1 MESEALARFLLDQLE
16 SILQRWRE
24 EVRRDP
30 AQPANRLGLS
40 GRALDD
46 HLPALLRTLAHGLLG
61 GTPEQVEHDGAEHGH
76 QRRQHGYAVT
86 ELLWE
91 LTLFRRVL
99 MAAVEGP
106 FRASTERLDDHSL
119 APARLYLLDL
129 LDRSVHASI
138 SRYMLEAEDE
148 RDEARTQVA
157 DTTARLQDVNAQL
170 REAHIQKDRFLS
182 VLSHELRNP
191 LAPILSAVQ
200 VLQRRGSTDPS
211 IEPQHAIIERQARH
225 LGRLVD
231 DLLDLNRITYGKLEL
246 RPEVTSLQT
255 TVSQAVETA
264 STGFE
269 AKGVTLSLDLA
280 EEPVAVFSDGMRL
293 SQVVTNLLA
302 NALKFTPKGGLVTV
316 SLRGGDG
323 EAVLTVR
330 DTGAGISAD
339 MLPRIFEPFEQED
352 TSLAHSQGGLGLGLM
367 VARGLVEAHGGRIEA
382 ASLGTDQG
390 ATFVVRLPLSLTEPG
405 APIDAPNHSQTIS
418 APRRIVLIED
428 NEDARE
434 ALATALRLFGHEV
447 FVGSRADEA
456 LKFAES
462 ADPDTFILDIGLPG
476 VDGYALARTLRER
489 REMQGA
495 LLIAVTGYGQD
506 ADKQKARDAGFDHHL
521 TKPVDVDK
529 LEALLRR

>member
-1 MESEALARFLLDQLE
+1 M
-16 SILQRWRE
+16 
-24 EVRRDP
+24 
-30 AQPANRLGLS
+30 
-40 GRALDD
+40 
-46 HLPALLRTLAHGLLG
+46 
-61 GTPEQVEHDGAEHGH
+61 
-76 QRRQHGYAVT
+76 
-86 ELLWE
+86 
-91 LTLFRRVL
+91 
-99 MAAVEGP
+99 
-106 FRASTERLDDHSL
+106 
-119 APARLYLLDL
+119 
-129 LDRSVHASI
+129 
-138 SRYMLEAEDE
+138 
-148 RDEARTQVA
+148 
-157 DTTARLQDVNAQL
+157 
-170 REAHIQKDRFLS
+170 
-182 VLSHELRNP
+182 
-191 LAPILSAVQ
+191 
-200 VLQRRGSTDPS
+200 
-211 IEPQHAIIERQARH
+211 
-225 LGRLVD
+225 
-231 DLLDLNRITYGKLEL
+231 
-246 RPEVTSLQT
+246 
-255 TVSQAVETA
+255 
-264 STGFE
+264 
-269 AKGVTLSLDLA
+269 TLSLDLA
-280 EEPVAVFSDGMRL
+280 EEPVAIFGDGMRL

-339 MLPRIFEPFEQED
+339 MLPRVFESFEQEE

-367 VARGLVEAHGGRIEA
+367 VARGFVEAHGGRIEA

-405 APIDAPNHSQTIS
+405 APIEAPNHSQTTS
-418 APRRIVLIED
+418 APRQIVLIED

-462 ADPDTFILDIGLPG
+462 ADPDTFMLDIGLPG

-506 ADKQKARDAGFDHHL
+506 ADKQKARDAGFGHHL
-521 TKPVDVDK
+521 TKPVDVAK